1 MARACHV
8 AGGPSEDVEADMVR
22 RTTSFLEAVWL
33 LSSPQRRRSFDQ
45 RPADR
50 SECSAGPVRG
60 LPRKV
65 ELDDSETTEE
75 LALAVQ
81 VGLSAREQAG
91 ELGRMAGARLARW
104 ASLLVLV
111 SATVVLDRPDS
122 EYQGQAENCTKLFVD
137 STPFDELPEGLNQ
150 KVHPRKKGLE
160 SAQML
165 TVRAV
170 FYEPQPVGLNPS
182 KDNDLYTSAFRNMH
196 ERDLYIMRRILK
208 ANAVRLA
215 PWDPAQ
221 DHSGFLKLCQ
231 KYGLYVIPSFDLS
244 FFLSESARLTTAFGL
259 RAKEVWEGFQ
269 KFMVQALQDAEKM
282 EGLILM
288 WSVNFGLNLNETTD
302 EGPRSP
308 AATSLIRDEYFE
320 LLRAVREAQWVQ
332 ECGSSRLSCPQKRF
346 KRPLGIPL
354 LLDSVLRLDNVGWY
368 IGFAETIWGTW
379 PTDELS
385 LAINESSFNQLRPLG
400 AFDVWIAEAQPPTG
414 RLGQKELLGQL
425 SYFNATVGDSD
436 SGYEWKDLSTQT
448 LQNPEGA
455 TLCKGCTYPTQKL
468 VLAQYGFAAEA
479 PLYGSATESVDPALQ
494 QRLTGEVYAE
504 VLNSSSCAEGGF
516 IIDEWVDDW
525 GRSVKRSCPGSV
537 FQHPHQGP
545 CDEVRPGRTIN
556 QEWFGLNGQYTF
568 LSFHCLDPRYHREHP
583 TKGST
588 IGSLGFRFEQMID
601 PESAEEMIWKQLP
614 GGYCA
619 VMHESWWLLLLNVG
633 LLLCGAC
640 LEIFYLC
647 HCCCFRKSGRPNVS
661 RPLGRLQQAGNGL
674 LDAECGEGRDVI
686 SLELGCVAAAPNGFE
701 VATAQAE
708 VFIPLPM
715 QIVGEAN
722 VQGVT
727 SVLSRVWRRCRL
739 EAHGYSF
746 QRKDMG
752 CGASI
757 APEAASSCLSGD
769 GQPQG
774 PPEGSGIPPAQ
785 NASEVSPEENWAWSK
800 TVLERFTV
808 QGTDVL
814 GVGNFSMVRRGV
826 EISTGKAVAVK
837 ALKACDQAKFRRE
850 VFLFEALFLV
860 PRELSSVSPRSRYQ
874 TSPTVLMGT
883 EEYGQRGLA
892 SKPQEFFVELLAHS
906 DLTASEEM
914 WSVLELGTFTLHDL
928 ILAAKDAARD
938 KKLHCLQK
946 EEQLTRAL
954 HHITAALAFLH
965 SRFFVHGD
973 LKPQNVMWFE
983 TLGRWKLID
992 MDGLRVP
999 SELVDMRDADFYTAI
1014 YAAPELAAAVAEEG
1028 PLRLSRSLDIWA
1040 GGLCVLEMKLFKPLL
1055 QEKFEHFCTASA
1067 DGEGLMDF
1075 FRWLGSVD
1083 DPIEETSAVSAVV
1096 SDSEVLQVV
1105 CRTMLLVNPLERFS
1119 PARLLED
1126 PGFLRL
1132 AGTEEPVQLEPP
1144 KAPVA
1149 AKPKTAWQLFQEAH
1163 RPEVEEQ
1170 GLRGAK
1176 ALQELHR
1183 RWKALQAEGGEELQS
1198 LLAREAELREKPLL

>member
-1 MARACHV
+1 
-8 AGGPSEDVEADMVR
+8 
-22 RTTSFLEAVWL
+22 
-33 LSSPQRRRSFDQ
+33 
-45 RPADR
+45 
-50 SECSAGPVRG
+50 
-60 LPRKV
+60 
-65 ELDDSETTEE
+65 
-75 LALAVQ
+75 
-81 VGLSAREQAG
+81 
-91 ELGRMAGARLARW
+91 
-104 ASLLVLV
+104 
-111 SATVVLDRPDS
+111 
-122 EYQGQAENCTKLFVD
+122 
-137 STPFDELPEGLNQ
+137 
-150 KVHPRKKGLE
+150 
-160 SAQML
+160 
-165 TVRAV
+165 
-170 FYEPQPVGLNPS
+170 
-182 KDNDLYTSAFRNMH
+182 
-196 ERDLYIMRRILK
+196 
-208 ANAVRLA
+208 
-215 PWDPAQ
+215 
-221 DHSGFLKLCQ
+221 
-231 KYGLYVIPSFDLS
+231 
-244 FFLSESARLTTAFGL
+244 
-259 RAKEVWEGFQ
+259 
-269 KFMVQALQDAEKM
+269 
-282 EGLILM
+282 
-288 WSVNFGLNLNETTD
+288 
-302 EGPRSP
+302 
-308 AATSLIRDEYFE
+308 
-320 LLRAVREAQWVQ
+320 
-332 ECGSSRLSCPQKRF
+332 
-346 KRPLGIPL
+346 
-354 LLDSVLRLDNVGWY
+354 
-368 IGFAETIWGTW
+368 
-379 PTDELS
+379 
-385 LAINESSFNQLRPLG
+385 
-400 AFDVWIAEAQPPTG
+400 
-414 RLGQKELLGQL
+414 
-425 SYFNATVGDSD
+425 
-436 SGYEWKDLSTQT
+436 
-448 LQNPEGA
+448 
-455 TLCKGCTYPTQKL
+455 
-468 VLAQYGFAAEA
+468 
-479 PLYGSATESVDPALQ
+479 
-494 QRLTGEVYAE
+494 
-504 VLNSSSCAEGGF
+504 
-516 IIDEWVDDW
+516 
-525 GRSVKRSCPGSV
+525 
-537 FQHPHQGP
+537 
-545 CDEVRPGRTIN
+545 
-556 QEWFGLNGQYTF
+556 
-568 LSFHCLDPRYHREHP
+568 
-583 TKGST
+583 
-588 IGSLGFRFEQMID
+588 MID

-647 HCCCFRKSGRPNVS
+647 KSGRPNVS

-722 VQGVT
+722 VQVPWNWDTVAGAFGSEGVT

-785 NASEVSPEENWAWSK
+785 NAS
-800 TVLERFTV
+800 
-808 QGTDVL
+808 
-814 GVGNFSMVRRGV
+814 
-826 EISTGKAVAVK
+826 
-837 ALKACDQAKFRRE
+837 
-850 VFLFEALFLV
+850 EALFLV

-946 EEQLTRAL
+946 EEQGCQLTRAL

-1083 DPIEETSAVSAVV
+1083 DPIEETSALHHERPKKVLLRIIESLSEHALHAPEYLAMIFHQLRWAQPNDDRTAMLREATSFTLDCDLLHAGVDEMRKNTNPFTGGINFDETWHWHLRCWSEIVMALLDATLLVSLGRERGREPRGVLAELGLLWHGLSQRRLCRSPGRFKSRVKRAHRLWTRRRFMSLIVGVVSLGAMVVVGQDGTNSAASFMTVV
-1096 SDSEVLQVV
+1096 SDPPIGPIGKEGKGSAPFFVWLFVLLLCFAFEVIFVAPLVSGFSFSGFCARSPDLPLEGPGGLADGVRPGLTAPLGWCCERTWLESLPTIARSPRVKVTSAVQHTELMQVLDDRLIATTDVPGSGPMAKRENWRRSPQVDLQKIPAAVSERLCFFANSLRAILKSGDLRPGRDTLLDRKVGNVPTLTQVV
-1105 CRTMLLVNPLERFS
+1105 PVYEEQVLLSEEFLCASDGRNSNLGFTISQAEDQWEIFARKQGMAPRELYNSFTCGELHEWKQKEEVDQDIRSLIWRYRQYPVFLVCDYDAELARPSLKEMVTCHAAREHNFTGRFQYASLLLAFNEHLGRHGNRKRGFAPGHYLQMMDANMGAFFGEACKVPFILQHFQPAGSDRRRVLPADRSVARTVQARIIGFREHIFTGSHGAVGAAMADAEWTFGTICQRF
-1119 PARLLED
+1119 
-1126 PGFLRL
+1126 L
-1132 AGTEEPVQLEPP
+1132 AGLGARMHYGHPDFLDGFWASNRGSMSKASPVLNLSEDIFAGFNVLMRGERSTHVDCLEWEKGREVSFNSASLFFTKVASGNVGVMRSRDLKTLTGSMNIADSFSFYFASVGFYLYNVVTDISMSAYATRQTPP
-1144 KAPVA
+1144 ACHS
-1149 AKPKTAWQLFQEAH
+1149 KTGTGRQK
-1163 RPEVEEQ
+1163 RPWSNM
-1170 GLRGAK
+1170 AT
-1176 ALQELHR
+1176 
-1183 RWKALQAEGGEELQS
+1183 
-1198 LLAREAELREKPLL
+1198 